1 MKKIKIGDLVYIQSF
16 KHDGSLHRTWSRAL
30 VLDILED
37 CYVVVTDQSFVIES
51 DGRKWVTKEPAVC
64 FFYFNH
70 WYNVISMA
78 RKNGIY
84 YYCNIASPSLLD
96 EDIIKNIDYDLD
108 LKVYPD
114 YQYNILD
121 EHEYRNHSKKMSY
134 PKEIMQ
140 IVEDELTNLI
150 RKVENREDPFNYDL
164 IDQYLIKY
172 FQLISK

>member
-1 MKKIKIGDLVYIQSF
+1 MKKINIGDLVYIQSF
-16 KHDGSLHRTWSRAL
+16 KHDGSLHRTWSKAL
-30 VLDILED
+30 VLDIKEN

-64 FFYFNH
+64 FFYLDR

-114 YQYNILD
+114 FEYNILD
-121 EHEYRNHSKKMSY
+121 EHEYKIHAKKMNY
-134 PKEIMQ
+134 PSDIMD
-140 IVEDELTNLI
+140 IVEHELLLLI
-150 RKVENREDPFNYDL
+150 EKVKRREEPFDFEL
-164 IDQYLIKY
+164 IDDYLIKY
-172 FQLISK
+172 FQTTSK